1 MNLRKL
7 DFSNVFKVSKPASG
21 EATVDAIVLKKQAN
35 PGTAEDGQLNY
46 ATDGNLYIYVTNAWV
61 LVGEQASE

>member
-46 ATDGNLYIYVTNAWV
+46 ATDGKLYLYTGGNWV
-61 LVGEQASE
+61 LVGGQTA